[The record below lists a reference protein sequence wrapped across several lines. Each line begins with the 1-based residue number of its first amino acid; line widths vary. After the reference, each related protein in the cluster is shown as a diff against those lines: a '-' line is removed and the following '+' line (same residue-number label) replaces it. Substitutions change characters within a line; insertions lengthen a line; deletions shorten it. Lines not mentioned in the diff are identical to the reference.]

1 MEDCVDAPGSLALTT
16 ARSTAWTPIV
26 VLWLLLVF
34 IPQASPAQTA
44 EENPWFVRTGV
55 TPAFIISANPFGNP
69 GHPGGPINWGQN
81 LTFEIGRQTD
91 GKEEWH
97 QLYGVPSYGFGFS
110 VSSFRNDVEHARPM
124 EAYTFFS
131 WPFASLTDRLDLTT
145 EFGMGVSWHWKEVT
159 DTAQSYESSLG
170 SDLNARIDWGFY
182 LRYVTS
188 PQITLLTGIDY
199 THRSNGGMVQPD
211 IGINVIGPKVA
222 VQYNLAPA
230 PIRRRSVKPG
240 PFAPSW
246 EFVAGGIGGLKNVIE
261 SRDPLTRGNY
271 WSLDATAAIQ
281 RHFYRFG
288 KISLGSDLTYDGATG
303 VRLDDTDKTWR
314 ANSMDRL
321 ALGFYGGYEHVIGR
335 FGAIVEVGDNVLR
348 GFGDSSV
355 ARLYERFGWR
365 YHINDRYW
373 TSFSVRAVDGRRAD
387 ALQFGFGY
395 RTRIFDRKTN

>member
-1 MEDCVDAPGSLALTT
+1 MDVPGCTGFANPGSTSWTPALVLAL
-16 ARSTAWTPIV
+16 
-26 VLWLLLVF
+26 LLLF

-44 EENPWFVRTGV
+44 EDNPWFFRTGV
-55 TPAFIISANPFGNP
+55 TPSFIISANPFGNP

-81 LTFEIGRQTD
+81 LTFEVGRQTD

-110 VSSFRNDVEHARPM
+110 LSSFQNDVEHARPV

-131 WPFASLTDRLDLTT
+131 WPFLSLTKRLDLTT
-145 EFGMGVSWHWKEVT
+145 EFGMGFSWHWKEVT
-159 DTAQSYESSLG
+159 NNAQSYDSSLG

-222 VQYNLAPA
+222 VQYNLAPT
-230 PIRRRSVKPG
+230 PIRRRSVTPP

-261 SRDPLTRGNY
+261 DKDPLMRGNY

-288 KISLGSDLTYDGATG
+288 KISMGTDLTYDGATG
-303 VRLDDTDKTWR
+303 VRIDGADQTWR
-314 ANSMDRL
+314 ANGADRL
-321 ALGFYGGYEHVIGR
+321 ALGFYGGYEHVVGR
-335 FGAIVEVGDNVLR
+335 FGAIVEVGDNVVR
-348 GFGDSSV
+348 GFGDTSASK
-355 ARLYERFGWR
+355 LYERFGWR

-373 TSFSVRAVDGRRAD
+373 TCIFVRAVDGRRAD

-395 RTRIFDRKTN
+395 RMKIFDKNVN

>member
-1 MEDCVDAPGSLALTT
+1 MDAQGFIALKNCGSTT
-16 ARSTAWTPIV
+16 CMAVV
-26 VLWLLLVF
+26 VLLLLLV
-34 IPQASPAQTA
+34 IPQTSRAQTEDA
-44 EENPWFVRTGV
+44 NPWFIRTGV
-55 TPAFIISANPFGNP
+55 TPSFIISANPFGNP
-69 GHPGGPINWGQN
+69 DHPGGPVNWGQN

-110 VSSFRNDVEHARPM
+110 LSSFQNDVEHTRPM

-159 DTAQSYESSLG
+159 NSAQSYESSLG

-211 IGINVIGPKVA
+211 IGINVIGPKIS
-222 VQYNLAPA
+222 VQYSLAPS

-240 PFAPSW
+240 PFSPSW
-246 EFVAGGIGGLKNVIE
+246 EFLAGVIGGNKNVIE
-261 SRDPLTRGNY
+261 SKDPLMRGDY
-271 WSLDATAAIQ
+271 WSLDGTAALQ

-288 KISLGSDLTYDGATG
+288 KISLGTDLTYDGATG
-303 VRLDDTDKTWR
+303 VRIDDTNSKWR
-314 ANSMDRL
+314 ANALGRV

-335 FGAIVEVGDNVLR
+335 FGAIVEVGDNVVR
-348 GFGDSSV
+348 GFDAASV
-355 ARLYERFGWR
+355 PRLYERFGWR
-365 YHINDRYW
+365 YHVNDRYW
-373 TSFSVRAVDGRRAD
+373 ASFSVRAVDGRRAD
-387 ALQFGFGY
+387 ALQFGLGY
-395 RTRIFDRKTN
+395 RMKIFDKNVN